1 MTKHRTA
8 VLMAFTFLQL
18 VTRPATAAD
27 GITLVRDAE
36 GRVVYVNDSS
46 SPTNTLNASTNAASG
61 SISMDGRQVKY
72 VYWSNTQHRWKA
84 VPAPSLTGNPARS
97 APAEVFPAPDP
108 APAAPNR

>member
-1 MTKHRTA
+1 MKSHRTE
-8 VLMAFTFLQL
+8 VQMCSPFMPM
-18 VTRPATAAD
+18 VTRVATSVYR
-27 GITLVRDAE
+27 ITHVRDAE

-84 VPAPSLTGNPARS
+84 VPAPSLTGNRARS
-97 APAEVFPAPDP
+97 AAAEVL
-108 APAAPNR
+108 AATETATAASNS